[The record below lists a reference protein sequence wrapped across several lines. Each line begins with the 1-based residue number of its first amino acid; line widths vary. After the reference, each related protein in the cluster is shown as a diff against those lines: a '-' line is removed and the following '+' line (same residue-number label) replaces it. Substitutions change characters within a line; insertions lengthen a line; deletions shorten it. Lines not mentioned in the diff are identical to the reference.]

1 MIKTARKLAAGK
13 IDSPRLEARMLIA
26 HVLGIET
33 SEVRFCRA
41 NLDSVQQKQLKKM
54 LKERLSHKLR
64 WAMPE
69 FIALKTC
76 WTWASARGASCSPF
90 SLIVPN

>member
-1 MIKTARKLAAGK
+1 MDSDLESIMIKTARKLAAGK

-54 LKERLSHKLR
+54 LKERL
-64 WAMPE
+64 
-69 FIALKTC
+69 
-76 WTWASARGASCSPF
+76 
-90 SLIVPN
+90 